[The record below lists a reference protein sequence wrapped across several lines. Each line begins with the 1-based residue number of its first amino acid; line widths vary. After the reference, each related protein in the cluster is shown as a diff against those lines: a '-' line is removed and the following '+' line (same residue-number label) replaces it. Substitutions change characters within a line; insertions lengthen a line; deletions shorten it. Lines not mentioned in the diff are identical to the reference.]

1 MFSLIN
7 RSSSVLEHYR
17 DLIEEII
24 ADLGIDPVDNL
35 EEATEQQHYS
45 WCLQRG
51 SATVFVEL
59 FTEGKESYFMV
70 DCPILTLPA
79 TGLEAFYRKLL
90 ELNDQLVEASLV
102 VRGSEI
108 HLVGIRPL
116 RGLDA
121 SEASDMLD
129 RISAWADSLDNK
141 LSEEFQAP
149 LWKATSAAG

>member
-7 RSSSVLEHYR
+7 RSASVLEHYR

-51 SATVFVEL
+51 SATVFIEL
-59 FTEGKESYFMV
+59 FTEGSESYFMV
-70 DCPILTLPA
+70 DCPILMLPFS
-79 TGLEAFYRKLL
+79 GLEAFYRRLL
-90 ELNDQLVEASLV
+90 EINDQLVEASLV
-102 VRGSEI
+102 VRGEEV

-116 RGLDA
+116 RGLD
-121 SEASDMLD
+121 STEASDMLD
-129 RISAWADSLDNK
+129 RISSWADNLDNR
-141 LSEEFQAP
+141 LSEEYKAP
-149 LWKATSAAG
+149 LWKPSPVSG